1 MKKIALSI
9 CFSLAFL
16 LTEAQQPTVA
26 TPTIIPQNPTAASII
41 KVVVKVST
49 PNSLVVVDPNSNLV
63 NGQQIKIKGCYS
75 PGMLPFAQSYIDTL
89 IIGQLPLGSYQI
101 TQKAYLSS
109 TQQHC
114 TPIDSNQVTLSLT
127 VSSGTV
133 STGIS
138 QTEAPLDG
146 TFYVYPNPSISSL
159 FISGTSS
166 EAEASIFSTTGA
178 LINKEILNKNSID
191 IQNLT
196 AGLYFITITDKGKSH
211 TQKFIKSETGQ

>member
-89 IIGQLPLGSYQI
+89 MIGQLPAGNYQI
-101 TQKAYLSS
+101 MQKAYLSS

-114 TPIDSNQVTLSLT
+114 TPIDSNQVILSLT

-138 QTEAPLDG
+138 QTEDPLDG